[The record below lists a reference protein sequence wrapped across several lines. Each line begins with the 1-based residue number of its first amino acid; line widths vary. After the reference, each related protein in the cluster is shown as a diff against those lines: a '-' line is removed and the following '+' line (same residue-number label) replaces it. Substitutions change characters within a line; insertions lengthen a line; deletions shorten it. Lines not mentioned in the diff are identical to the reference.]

1 MTYQYQVGGSLPENA
16 PTYVMR
22 QADRDLYQRLKAG
35 EFCYVLN
42 SRQMGKSSL
51 QVRTM
56 KKLQEEG
63 IACASIDISD
73 IGSQQ
78 ISLEQWYGGVA
89 YKLASSFDLFDPL
102 EFMTWWQ
109 QRISISP
116 VQRLGELIEQVLLVE
131 IAANI
136 VIFIDEIDSVLS
148 VKESLDDF
156 FALIRAC
163 YNKRAQNPKY
173 DRLAFALLGVGT
185 PSDLIADP
193 TRTPFNIGQAIDL
206 YGFQL
211 QEAQPLAKGLEGKVE
226 NPQKAIAEIL
236 AWTGGQP
243 FLTQKLCQIAV
254 GNWELGIG
262 NRESG
267 IGNRE
272 LQSSPLSKGVWG
284 GSDGELGIENRELQS
299 SPLHPTPYTPH
310 PTPYTPH
317 PTPASYIEELVR
329 SQIIANW
336 ESRDEPA
343 HLKTV
348 RDRILG
354 NEQRASRLL
363 GLYQKILQLGAI
375 TADDSPEQT
384 SLRLS
389 GLAVRR
395 DGLLKV
401 SNRIYREIFN
411 LAWVEK
417 TLFDLRPYAEALN
430 AWLASEGRDESR
442 LLRGRALQ
450 EAQKWAAGK
459 SLSNVDYQFLAASQE
474 MELADFRNREEWNRG
489 EIERLSREKQLLE
502 ELAEEQE
509 RRALAEEKLQQ
520 KLKRERQ
527 IRARLITGS
536 AGAAMSV
543 LTFLTG
549 VFWVKASVS
558 ESNIQLSALSLFS
571 EELFKSDR
579 GLDALV
585 ESLKAARTMKGA
597 IGIGSDTRVRVLMT
611 LHQIVHGLKERNRLE
626 GHTKSAIAV
635 SFSPDGATI
644 ASASDDAT
652 IRLWHPDGRAIA
664 TLRGH
669 SDRVRSISFSPD
681 SQTLASAS
689 YDGTIKLWH
698 RDGTLQKTLQSH
710 QDKVTSV
717 SFNPQGTVIAS
728 GGADG
733 TVKLWSQNGEKL
745 ATLTGHK
752 GWITSVAFSPDG
764 QILASGGTDQTIKI
778 WSLDG
783 DLDPAKLSQEKWQ
796 AIGIRLLETLKQYGE
811 IKFWQHGVLLG
822 NMKPGESPRES
833 ARENSE
839 NSSAIADTNRVWS
852 KPVDRHGIPQS
863 DDPPKPPLKTPLASL
878 PPLPKACPERSRRG
892 GVWGGSSATTFDRTS
907 ANKQARGIKFLE
919 TLRGHSDSV
928 RTVAFSPDGQT
939 LASGSNDNTI
949 KIWNLAGIVDSEFD
963 VSVAIA
969 SPNLEQQQQQFRL
982 ASAIQIQ
989 SKAAQKI
996 QQNQNSIES
1005 HSRLLA
1011 TLVGHSRS
1019 VRSVAFSPDGGALA
1033 SASYDQTIKIWRSD
1047 GTQTFTQT
1055 FKGHSAPAYSV
1066 SFSPDGQT
1074 LASASVD
1081 ETVRLW
1087 SLKTQGLK
1095 RLTGHKGEVW
1105 SVSFSPDGSTLASG
1119 GSDTTVK
1126 LWNRSGKLLR
1136 TLNGHRGKVMAVSF
1150 SADGRKLASGSED
1163 NTAKLWSREGELLQT
1178 FQGHDNGVNSVSFSP
1193 DGEMLASGSADNK
1206 VRLWRIDDGKLLKT
1220 LAGHSQPVNSVSF
1233 SPDGLILA
1241 SASND
1246 NRIQLWDSEGISKQ
1260 VLKEHTTHVL
1270 DVRFSPDG
1278 EMLASTSAHGTAR
1291 LWHRDGTP
1299 LGILRH
1305 TGRVTGISFSPDGRI
1320 LASGSTDNMV
1330 KLWHRDG
1337 TLLKT
1342 LKGHADEVRSVSFS
1356 PDGSL
1361 LASAS
1366 RDGTA
1371 ILWNLDLD
1379 ELLREGCG
1387 LVRDYLKTNPSLKE
1401 SDRRLCD
1408 GIL

>member
-22 QADRDLYQRLKAG
+22 QADRDLYQRLKTG

-56 KKLQEEG
+56 KRLQGEG

-109 QRISISP
+109 ERTSISA
-116 VQRLGELIEQVLLVE
+116 VQRLGELIEQVLLVK

-163 YNKRAQNPKY
+163 YNKRAQNPEY

-226 NPQKAIAEIL
+226 NPQEAIVEIL

-243 FLTQKLCQIAV
+243 FLTQKLCQILAS
-254 GNWELGIG
+254 GIGHWALGIG
-262 NRESG
+262 HRKRQGGKGEEG
-267 IGNRE
+267 VVGLPAPPE
-272 LQSSPLSKGVWG
+272 LVEVSPAPLSL
-284 GSDGELGIENRELQS
+284 E
-299 SPLHPTPYTPH
+299 PPTPYTL
-310 PTPYTPH
+310 H

-336 ESRDEPA
+336 ESQDEPA
-343 HLKTV
+343 HLKTL
-348 RDRILG
+348 RDRILR

-363 GLYQKILQLGAI
+363 GLYQKILQVGEI
-375 TADDSPEQT
+375 PADDSPEQT

-389 GLAVRR
+389 GLAIGR

-430 AWLASEGRDESR
+430 AWLASESRDESR
-442 LLRGRALQ
+442 LLRGQALQ

-474 MELADFRNREEWNRG
+474 MELADFRNREESNRS

-509 RRALAEEKLQQ
+509 GRAIAEEKLQQ
-520 KLKRERQ
+520 RLKRERQ
-527 IRARLITGS
+527 VKARIITSS
-536 AGAAMSV
+536 AGAVMSV

-549 VFWVKASVS
+549 VFWVKASIS
-558 ESNIQLSALSLFS
+558 ESNIQLNALSLFS

-597 IGIGSDTRVRVLMT
+597 IGIGSDTRIRVLMA
-611 LHQIVHGLKERNRLE
+611 LHQVVHGLKELNRLE
-626 GHTKSAIAV
+626 GHTKTVISV
-635 SFSPDGATI
+635 SFSPDGQTI
-644 ASASDDAT
+644 ASASDDYT
-652 IRLWHPDGRAIA
+652 IKLWHRDGSLLA
-664 TLRGH
+664 TLKGH
-669 SDRVRSISFSPD
+669 SDRVRSVSFSPD
-681 SQTLASAS
+681 GQTLASAS

-698 RDGTLQKTLQSH
+698 RDGSLQKTLQSH
-710 QDKVTSV
+710 KDKVTSV
-717 SFNPQGTVIAS
+717 SFSPDGKILAS
-728 GGADG
+728 GSGDG
-733 TVKLWSQNGEKL
+733 TVKLWSENGEEL
-745 ATLTGHK
+745 ATLSSHQ
-752 GWITSVAFSPDG
+752 GWVTSVGFSPDG

-778 WSLDG
+778 WSRLTPKGAATQTKPDRANERKGEMLRPILYEAATNNDVYPPFGLSGVEAQRTGPDWASTPLSPNGFVASSYRNGIRG
-783 DLDPAKLSQEKWQ
+783 DSPTVSLEKGQ
-796 AIGIRLLETLKQYGE
+796 AIGDSPPVPLEKGQT
-811 IKFWQHGVLLG
+811 
-822 NMKPGESPRES
+822 
-833 ARENSE
+833 
-839 NSSAIADTNRVWS
+839 
-852 KPVDRHGIPQS
+852 
-863 DDPPKPPLKTPLASL
+863 
-878 PPLPKACPERSRRG
+878 
-892 GVWGGSSATTFDRTS
+892 
-907 ANKQARGIKFLE
+907 RGIQLLE
-919 TLRGHSDSV
+919 TLRGHGDSV
-928 RTVAFSPDGQT
+928 RSVAFSPDGQT

-949 KIWNLAGIVDSEFD
+949 KLWSLAGIINSELD
-963 VSVAIA
+963 VSAAIA
-969 SPNLEQQQQQFRL
+969 PPLPQQQQLQQFRL
-982 ASAIQIQ
+982 PSSAIQMQ
-989 SKAAQKI
+989 AKPAKNYE
-996 QQNQNSIES
+996 QNRDSIES
-1005 HSRLLA
+1005 HRLLG
-1011 TLVGHSRS
+1011 TLKGHSGS
-1019 VRSVAFSPDGGALA
+1019 VRGVAFSPDGRALA
-1033 SASYDQTIKIWRSD
+1033 SASYDQTVKIWTSD
-1047 GTQTFTQT
+1047 GTQT

-1087 SLKTQGLK
+1087 SLKTRELK
-1095 RLTGHKGEVW
+1095 RLTGHRGEVW

-1119 GSDTTVK
+1119 GSDATVK
-1126 LWNRSGKLLR
+1126 LWNRKGKLLR
-1136 TLNGHRGKVMAVSF
+1136 TLRGHRGRVMAVSF
-1150 SADGRKLASGSED
+1150 SADGRMLASGSED
-1163 NTAKLWSREGELLQT
+1163 NTVKLWSRDGYLLQT
-1178 FQGHDNGVNSVSFSP
+1178 FQGHKNGVNGVSFSP
-1193 DGEMLASGSADNK
+1193 DDRLLASASMDNK
-1206 VRLWRIDDGKLLKT
+1206 VKLWRIDDGQLLQT
-1220 LAGHSQPVNSVSF
+1220 LPGHSQPVNSVSF
-1233 SPDGLILA
+1233 SPDGRILA

-1246 NRIQLWDSEGISKQ
+1246 NRIKLWDSDGNLLQ
-1260 VLKEHTTHVL
+1260 VLEEHTTQVL
-1270 DVRFSPDG
+1270 GVRFSPDG

-1305 TGRVTGISFSPDGRI
+1305 TGRVTSVSFSPDGQI
-1320 LASGSTDNMV
+1320 LASASTDNMV

-1342 LKGHADEVRSVSFS
+1342 LKGHADEVRSISFS

-1379 ELLREGCG
+1379 ELLLEGCS
-1387 LVRDYLKTNPSLKE
+1387 LARDYLKTNSNFKD